1 MTRGRELRGR
11 GGARQEK
18 GEKIEAEVGVGI
30 RVKKRACTNI
40 RSFYDNRQ
48 DNINIRRLES
58 ARLCA
63 RRAYQFEDLK

>member
-1 MTRGRELRGR
+1 MTSGRESRGR
-11 GGARQEK
+11 GGARRER
-18 GEKIEAEVGVGI
+18 GEKVEADVEVGI
-30 RVKKRACTNI
+30 REKKRACTNI

-48 DNINIRRLES
+48 NSIRRLES